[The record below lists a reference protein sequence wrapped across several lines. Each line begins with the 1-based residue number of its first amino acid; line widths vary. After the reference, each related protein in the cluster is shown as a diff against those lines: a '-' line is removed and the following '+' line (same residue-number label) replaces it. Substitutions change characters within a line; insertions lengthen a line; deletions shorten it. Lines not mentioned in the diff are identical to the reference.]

1 MTRRERERRRG
12 PKRNLALTGLLLLFG
27 WVAASLLFVPR
38 VHAQEPPPDAGQL
51 EALED
56 RVSEARSE
64 LLPYL
69 APRAFQ
75 EALALLGEARERVE
89 RGDEPA
95 ELTDRLRRAGAAIDR
110 ASSVAEDTRSL
121 LASGLQARRR
131 AAEARAASLA
141 PEAWAEAEEHLVEAG
156 RDAEEGSVR
165 DAREAAAEAARGFR
179 RAAVR
184 ALGLGAL
191 ADSLRETDGAA
202 EALLLEWHTTLGRL
216 ADSLDADPDA
226 LAPDAPE
233 RLVDAVARA
242 LDTRRAVED
251 SLRGVIGERE
261 ERVSVLEARIDSL
274 DRTLAR
280 AEVRGETLSDALE
293 RRAERRRRVEQVRAT
308 FDEDEAIV
316 RTTADTLVLRV
327 VGLSFPSGSDE
338 LDEESEPLIGRL
350 VDALVRFPEARLR
363 IEGHTDSRGDAN
375 QNQMLSRRRAEAV
388 RDVLLE
394 RLSIGP
400 NRISAE
406 GFGES
411 RPVASN
417 DSVEGRA
424 LNRRID
430 VKVLL
435 PGG

>member
-1 MTRRERERRRG
+1 MTRRERGRRLRSERHHV
-12 PKRNLALTGLLLLFG
+12 LAGLLLLG
-27 WVAASLLFVPR
+27 CAAASLLLVPR
-38 VHAQEPPPDAGQL
+38 AHAQEPPPDAGQL

-75 EALALLGEARERVE
+75 EALALLGEARERIE
-89 RGDEPA
+89 RGNASE
-95 ELTDRLRRAGAAIDR
+95 EVTDRLRRAGAALDS

-121 LASGLQARRR
+121 LASGLDARRR
-131 AAEARAASLA
+131 AVEARAASRA
-141 PEAWAEAEEHLVEAG
+141 PEAWAEAEERLVEAG
-156 RDAEEGSVR
+156 RDAEEGSVG
-165 DAREAAAEAARGFR
+165 DAQEGAAEAARSFR

-191 ADSLRETDGAA
+191 ADSLRETDGTA
-202 EALLLEWHTTLGRL
+202 EALLLEWHATLGRL

-233 RLVDAVARA
+233 SLVDAVSRA
-242 LDTRRAVED
+242 LDARRAVED

-261 ERVSVLEARIDSL
+261 ERISVLEGRVDSL
-274 DRTLAR
+274 DRALAR

-293 RRAERRRRVEQVRAT
+293 RRAERRRRVEQVRAL

-316 RTTADTLVLRV
+316 RTSADTLTLRV
-327 VGLSFPSGSDE
+327 VGLTFPSGSDE

-350 VDALVRFPEARLR
+350 VDALGRFPEARLR

-388 RDVLLE
+388 RDVVLE

-400 NRISAE
+400 DRISAE

-417 DSVEGRA
+417 DSAEGRA

-430 VKVLL
+430 VKVVL

>member
-1 MTRRERERRRG
+1 MTRRQRGRGRG
-12 PKRNLALTGLLLLFG
+12 PKRHVALTGLLLVLG
-27 WVAASLLFVPR
+27 CTAASLLLVPR
-38 VHAQEPPPDAGQL
+38 AHAQEPPPGANQL

-75 EALALLGEARERVE
+75 EALALLGEARERIG
-89 RGDEPA
+89 RGDASDEV
-95 ELTDRLRRAGAAIDR
+95 TDRLRRANAALDS
-110 ASSVAEDTRSL
+110 AASVAEGTRSL
-121 LASGLQARRR
+121 LAPGLQARRR
-131 AAEARAASLA
+131 AAEARAASRA
-141 PEAWAEAEEHLVEAG
+141 PEAWAEAEERLVEAG

-165 DAREAAAEAARGFR
+165 DAREGAAEAARSFR

-191 ADSLRETDGAA
+191 ADSLRQTDGTA
-202 EALLLEWHTTLGRL
+202 EALLLEWHATLGRL

-233 RLVDAVARA
+233 SLVDAVSRA
-242 LDTRRAVED
+242 LDARRAVED
-251 SLRGVIGERE
+251 SLRGVIGDRE
-261 ERVSVLEARIDSL
+261 ERISVLEGRIDSL

-293 RRAERRRRVEQVRAT
+293 RRAEQRRRIDQVRT
-308 FDEDEAIV
+308 LFDEDEAIV
-316 RTTADTLVLRV
+316 RTSADTLTLRV
-327 VGLSFPSGSDE
+327 VGLTFPSGSDE
-338 LDEESEPLIGRL
+338 LDEESEPLITRL
-350 VDALVRFPEARLR
+350 ADALGRFPAARLR

-375 QNQMLSRRRAEAV
+375 QNQVLSRRRAEAV

-394 RLSIGP
+394 HLSIGP

-417 DSVEGRA
+417 DSAEGRA